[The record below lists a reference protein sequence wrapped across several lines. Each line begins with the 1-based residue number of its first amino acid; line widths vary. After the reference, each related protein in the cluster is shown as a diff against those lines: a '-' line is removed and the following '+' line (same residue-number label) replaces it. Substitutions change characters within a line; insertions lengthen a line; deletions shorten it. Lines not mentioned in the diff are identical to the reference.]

1 MAQAEIFLAHIS
13 EDRERMQ
20 TVKEHLLGTACL
32 ASSLSQPHPALYSTK
47 NWL

>member
-20 TVKEHLLGTACL
+20 TVKEHLLHRRGQRGL
-32 ASSLSQPHPALYSTK
+32 SASTD
-47 NWL
+47 